1 VRLTILGSTGLVG
14 KVLLAKA
21 LAAGHQVKTLV
32 RDPAKL
38 GEYRERVEHL
48 VGDATDAQAV
58 ESAVA
63 GSEAILS
70 TVGPPQRNPGDPRR
84 YEQAMKHVLHAME
97 ANGPR
102 RIIHV
107 GGAGYAVVEGE
118 EWTLRRRLLR
128 AGLLLFAKPILEAKW
143 LEWQVL
149 KTSSLDWTLLRPPA
163 ILARAP
169 AGRLFAD
176 ERRLPNISVNLF
188 DFADFMLEQATSLD
202 WIRKCPLVSSGGGC
216 L

>member
-21 LAAGHQVKTLV
+21 LEAGHQVKTLV

-38 GEYRERVEHL
+38 GEYRERVEQV
-48 VGDATDAQAV
+48 VGDAADSAAV

-70 TVGPPQRNPGDPRR
+70 TIAPPQRNPGDPRR
-84 YEQAMKHVLHAME
+84 YEQAMKHVLCAME
-97 ANGPR
+97 ANGRR
-102 RIIHV
+102 RIIHI

-128 AGLLLFAKPILEAKW
+128 VGLLLFAKPILEAKW
-143 LEWQVL
+143 LEWQAL
-149 KTSSLDWTLLRPPA
+149 KASSLDWTLLRPPA

>member
-1 VRLTILGSTGLVG
+1 MRLTILGSTGLVG

-21 LAAGHQVKTLV
+21 LESGHPVKTLV

-38 GEYRERVEHL
+38 GEYRERVEYL
-48 VGDATDAQAV
+48 VGDATDPEAV

-70 TVGPPQRNPGDPRR
+70 TVGPPQRKPGDPRR
-84 YEQAMKHVLHAME
+84 YEQAMNNVLHAME
-97 ANGPR
+97 AGGLT
-102 RIIHV
+102 RIIHI

-128 AGLLLFAKPILEAKW
+128 GGLLMFAKPILQAKW

-149 KTSSLDWTLLRPPA
+149 RTSSVDWTLLRPPA
-163 ILARAP
+163 ILAKAP

-176 ERRLPNISVNLF
+176 ERRLPSISVNLF
-188 DFADFMLEQATSLD
+188 DFADFMLQQATSVD